1 MFRVKAR
8 GRKGGG
14 NLGMV
19 IIERE
24 TPMRGTGKISKIMRQ
39 DGSKEGNEDIRPKMR
54 TGRPFPRHKASRSR
68 QLIRFQESFPKIPTR
83 HQTLCWVRDK
93 QDCGRSVRAQSLEPE
108 RKCPVLRPAE
118 PGQA

>member
-1 MFRVKAR
+1 
-8 GRKGGG
+8 
-14 NLGMV
+14 MV

-83 HQTLCWVRDK
+83 HQTLCWVPETSK
-93 QDCGRSVRAQSLEPE
+93 TAAVRSGLRVWSQRGSAQCYAQRSQGKPKAHSRRA
-108 RKCPVLRPAE
+108 C
-118 PGQA
+118 